1 MSPRTSDFACG
12 DILGFS
18 SHSLDGVLINI
29 GTYGLPF
36 WSLSHVAIVGEYAG
50 RKLLFESNVIP
61 EQKCVVQNAYVC
73 GTQAVEIE
81 HKIETYKG
89 KVWHFPLYRT
99 LYDFEH
105 ARLDAFLIEYLGR
118 NYDDSGAVDAAGKVA
133 SWLKGIR
140 REASLNTLFCSEY
153 CCAAHTAIGLFQ
165 TANVSR
171 WSPNSFVREERGLG
185 LLRKPRRLK

>member
-1 MSPRTSDFACG
+1 MSPRTSECSCG

-18 SHSLDGVLINI
+18 SHSIDGVLINV
-29 GTYGLPF
+29 GTYGIPF
-36 WSLSHVAIVGEYAG
+36 WSLSHVAIIGEHEG

-61 EQKCVVQNAYVC
+61 EQKCVVQDAFVC

-81 HKIETYKG
+81 RKIETYKG

-105 ARLDAFLIEYLGR
+105 ERLDAFLIEYLGH
-118 NYDDSGAVDAAGKVA
+118 NYDDSGAVDAAGKWL
-133 SWLKGIR
+133 SWIKSMR
-140 REASLNTLFCSEY
+140 RDASLNTLFCSEY
-153 CCAAHTAIGLFQ
+153 CCAAHTTIGIFQ

-171 WSPNSFVREERGLG
+171 WSPNSFVREERRLG